1 MISPQDIESW
11 IRQGLP
17 CEVLQVAG
25 DGQHFEALVV
35 SAEFRGKSRVQQ
47 HQAVY
52 RVLGERMRAEIHALS
67 MRTYSPE
74 DWQAAQGHA

>member
-1 MISPQDIESW
+1 MISPQDIETW
-11 IRQGLP
+11 IGQGLP
-17 CEVLQVAG
+17 CEVLQAAG

-67 MRTYSPE
+67 LRTYSPE
-74 DWQAAQGHA
+74 EWQAAQGHA